1 MIQTD
6 EMIQENFSTGL
17 LMLIGLILY
26 ISIFKAEVGS
36 KLRPKSSLQPA
47 VFSYRY
53 GYSFILYIVGILLVF
68 CSGIL
73 NVFLYTGF
81 HNEPTFSRSV
91 KVNFFVNGRITSLF
105 V

>member
-1 MIQTD
+1 MTKWDTSNNIQF
-6 EMIQENFSTGL
+6 ISKTGL

-36 KLRPKSSLQPA
+36 KLRPKSTLQPA

-81 HNEPTFSRSV
+81 HNETTFGRHPV
-91 KVNFFVNGRITSLF
+91 KVNFL
-105 V
+105 

>member
-1 MIQTD
+1 
-6 EMIQENFSTGL
+6 
-17 LMLIGLILY
+17 MLIGLILY

-36 KLRPKSSLQPA
+36 KLRPKSTLQPA

-81 HNEPTFSRSV
+81 HNETTFGRSV
-91 KVNFFVNGRITSLF
+91 KVNFLNVDFRSIYQKNNLKRFVPGIYST
-105 V
+105 